1 MNYVSIRLLLSSIRV
16 AKVVQLF
23 GETQNNN
30 FCYFIVMRFLL
41 PCSLDKYATFDI
53 TCIKWRH
60 DNFLIRWISN
70 ELLFMTFFKWIT
82 SELLFTCTCYCIIQV
97 WLSNVF
103 RDQLDYLIF
112 LYRLIDWLIVYWF
125 TSCLRRFHS
134 NRDVT
139 DVNTGLQS
147 VCLFA
152 RRWRSLNREGS
163 LSCHTQ
169 CDTRPRFTSSRPK
182 DIFSLYLTS
191 R

>member
-1 MNYVSIRLLLSSIRV
+1 MKTWQFINQMNF
-16 AKVVQLF
+16 KW
-23 GETQNNN
+23 T
-30 FCYFIVMRFLL
+30 FIH
-41 PCSLDKYATFDI
+41 DI
-53 TCIKWRH
+53 
-60 DNFLIRWISN
+60 
-70 ELLFMTFFKWIT
+70 FKWIT
-82 SELLFTCTCYCIIQV
+82 SELLFTFTYMYMLLYYTSMTFKCVQGPIGLY
-97 WLSNVF
+97 
-103 RDQLDYLIF
+103 DIF
-112 LYRLIDWLIVYWF
+112 IPIDWLIDWLIVYWL

-134 NRDVT
+134 NRNVT
-139 DVNTGLQS
+139 VVNTGLQS